1 MSCIGEYVFI
11 EEWFPT
17 IDNRSRLTGVSDLC
31 LGRIRSG
38 FFSRIERNIM
48 SLGFFRKSSGISGNI
63 SGKKKGMK
71 LWVKITLWVLAVLL
85 SVGGIVAWK
94 ANSLVSRIA
103 PKGNIF
109 SNIVNS
115 LPGVEKKLDG
125 EEQGRI
131 NIALLGM
138 RGKGVEG
145 GGLLADTIMVL
156 SFHPKSGEND
166 TARASLVS
174 IPRDLYVTVPGT
186 SDKQKINAVN
196 AYGEEKGDGQGLEAM
211 KTILSEVTGQPI
223 QYAIS
228 VNFKGFEEA
237 INAVGGVSVTLSEPF
252 TEPIQFR
259 EPHVCDSTVFTVPT
273 SPQQYENKYVTT
285 GSGRRRLVA
294 SYPLCYNKDLECGG
308 VFNLPAGTSV
318 LNGEQA
324 LCYSRARVT
333 STDFSRAKRQHAVM
347 QAFQQK
353 ALSLGTLSDFS
364 KVNALLESLGNNV
377 QTTMQGWELKR
388 LFDLYLENKDMKFAE
403 DTVLDN
409 SENGL
414 LYAPE
419 NTGSAGYILL
429 PKGDNYDKIHALFN
443 SLP

>member
-1 MSCIGEYVFI
+1 MKIVLWLIALLCVIG
-11 EEWFPT
+11 
-17 IDNRSRLTGVSDLC
+17 GV
-31 LGRIRSG
+31 
-38 FFSRIERNIM
+38 
-48 SLGFFRKSSGISGNI
+48 
-63 SGKKKGMK
+63 
-71 LWVKITLWVLAVLL
+71 VL
-85 SVGGIVAWK
+85 WK

-103 PKGNIF
+103 PNGNIF
-109 SNIVNS
+109 SNIINS
-115 LPGVEKKLDG
+115 LPGVEKKLSG
-125 EEQGRI
+125 EDSGRI

-186 SDKQKINAVN
+186 SDKQKINAVH
-196 AYGEEKGDGQGLEAM
+196 AYGEEKGSGQGLKAM
-211 KTILSEVTGQPI
+211 ETILSEVTGQPI

-237 INAVGGVSVTLSEPF
+237 IDAIGGVPVTLAEPF
-252 TEPIQFR
+252 TEPMQFR
-259 EPHVCDSTVFTVPT
+259 EPHVCDPTVFTVPT

-294 SYPLCYNKDLECGG
+294 SYPLCYNKDVECGG

-318 LNGEQA
+318 LDGEQA

-333 STDFSRAKRQHAVM
+333 SNDFERAKRQHAVM

-353 ALSLGTLSDFS
+353 ALSLGTLSDFG
-364 KVNALLESLGNNV
+364 KINALLNSLGDNV
-377 QTTMQGWELKR
+377 QTDMEAWEIKR
-388 LFDLYLENKDMKFAE
+388 LFDLYTKNKDIKLTE
-403 DTVLDN
+403 DTVIDN

-414 LYAPE
+414 LYAPQ
-419 NTGSAGYILL
+419 NTGGAGYILL
-429 PKGDNYDKIHALFN
+429 PKGDNYDKIHVLFS

>member
-1 MSCIGEYVFI
+1 MGSSSFG
-11 EEWFPT
+11 T
-17 IDNRSRLTGVSDLC
+17 S
-31 LGRIRSG
+31 SG
-38 FFSRIERNIM
+38 SSFSRPAPSASAK
-48 SLGFFRKSSGISGNI
+48 SLPK
-63 SGKKKGMK
+63 GKKRR
-71 LWVKITLWVLAVLL
+71 WVKWTLWSVAALCV
-85 SVGGIVAWK
+85 VGGVVLWK

-103 PKGNIF
+103 PNGNIF

-115 LPGVEKKLDG
+115 LPGVEKKLAG
-125 EEQGRI
+125 EDAGRI
-131 NIALLGM
+131 NIVLLGM

-156 SFHPKSGEND
+156 SFHPKNGEND
-166 TARASLVS
+166 AARASLVS
-174 IPRDLYVTVPGT
+174 LPRDLYVTVPGT
-186 SDKQKINAVN
+186 SDKQKINAVH
-196 AYGEEKGDGQGLEAM
+196 AYGEEKGDGQGLKAM
-211 KTILSEVTGQPI
+211 ETILSEVTGQPI

-237 INAVGGVSVTLSEPF
+237 VDAIGGVSVTLAEPF
-252 TEPIQFR
+252 TEPMQFR
-259 EPHVCDSTVFTVPT
+259 EPHVCDPAVFTVPT

-294 SYPLCYNKDLECGG
+294 SYPLCYNKDVECGG

-318 LNGEQA
+318 LSGEQA

-333 STDFSRAKRQHAVM
+333 SNDFERAKRQHAVM

-364 KVNALLESLGNNV
+364 KMNALLNSLGDNV
-377 QTTMQGWELKR
+377 QTDMEAWELKR
-388 LFDLYLENKDMKFAE
+388 LFDLYTENKDIKLAE
-403 DTVLDN
+403 DTVIDN

-414 LYAPE
+414 LYAPQ
-419 NTGSAGYILL
+419 NTGAAGYILL
-429 PKGDNYDKIHALFN
+429 PKGDNYDKIHALFS

>member
-1 MSCIGEYVFI
+1 MSSSSFG
-11 EEWFPT
+11 T
-17 IDNRSRLTGVSDLC
+17 S
-31 LGRIRSG
+31 SG
-38 FFSRIERNIM
+38 FSSSRPT
-48 SLGFFRKSSGISGNI
+48 SSSSGL
-63 SGKKKGMK
+63 SGKKKGMRR
-71 LWVKITLWVLAVLL
+71 WVKILLWILGIVVLL
-85 SVGGIVAWK
+85 GGVLVWK
-94 ANSLVSRIA
+94 ANSIVSRIA
-103 PKGNIF
+103 PNGNIL

-115 LPGVEKKLDG
+115 LPGIEKKLSG
-125 EEQGRI
+125 EEEGRI

-156 SFHPKSGEND
+156 SFHPKSGEGD

-186 SDKQKINAVN
+186 SDKQKINAVH

-211 KTILSEVTGQPI
+211 KTILSDVTGQPI
-223 QYAIS
+223 QYAVS

-237 INAVGGVSVTLSEPF
+237 IDAVGGVSVTLAEPF
-252 TEPIQFR
+252 TEPMQFR
-259 EPHVCDSTVFTVPT
+259 EPHVCDPLVFTVPT

-294 SYPLCYNKDLECGG
+294 SYPLCYNKDVECGG

-333 STDFSRAKRQHAVM
+333 SNDFARAKRQHAVM
-347 QAFQQK
+347 QAFQEK
-353 ALSLGTLSDFS
+353 ALSLGTLSDFG
-364 KVNALLESLGNNV
+364 KVNALLNSLGNNV
-377 QTTMQGWELKR
+377 QTTFEAWELKR
-388 LFDLYLENKDMKFAE
+388 LFDLYTENKDMKFAE
-403 DTVLDN
+403 DVVVDN

-419 NTGSAGYILL
+419 NTGGAGYILL
-429 PKGDNYDKIHALFN
+429 PKGDNYDKIHALFA

>member
-1 MSCIGEYVFI
+1 MSSSSFG
-11 EEWFPT
+11 T
-17 IDNRSRLTGVSDLC
+17 S
-31 LGRIRSG
+31 SG
-38 FFSRIERNIM
+38 FSSSRPT
-48 SLGFFRKSSGISGNI
+48 SSSSGSG
-63 SGKKKGMK
+63 GKKKGMRR
-71 LWVKITLWVLAVLL
+71 WVKISLWILGIVVLL
-85 SVGGIVAWK
+85 GGVLVWK
-94 ANSLVSRIA
+94 ANSIVSRIA
-103 PKGNIF
+103 PNGNIL

-115 LPGVEKKLDG
+115 LPGIEKKLSG
-125 EEQGRI
+125 EEEGRI
-131 NIALLGM
+131 NISLLGM

-156 SFHPKSGEND
+156 SFHPKSGEGD

-186 SDKQKINAVN
+186 SDKQKINAVH

-211 KTILSEVTGQPI
+211 KTILSDVTGQSI
-223 QYAIS
+223 QYAVS

-237 INAVGGVSVTLSEPF
+237 IDAVGGVSVTLAEPF
-252 TEPIQFR
+252 TEPMQCR
-259 EPHVCDSTVFTVPT
+259 EPHVCDPLVFTVPT

-294 SYPLCYNKDLECGG
+294 SYPLCYNKDVECGG
-308 VFNLPAGTSV
+308 VFNLPAGASV

-333 STDFSRAKRQHAVM
+333 SNDFARAKRQHAVM
-347 QAFQQK
+347 QAFQEK
-353 ALSLGTLSDFS
+353 ALSLGTLSDFG
-364 KVNALLESLGNNV
+364 KVNALLNSLGNNV
-377 QTTMQGWELKR
+377 QTTFEAWELKR
-388 LFDLYLENKDMKFAE
+388 LFDLYMENKDMKFAE
-403 DTVLDN
+403 DVVVDN

-419 NTGSAGYILL
+419 NTGGAGYILL
-429 PKGDNYDKIHALFN
+429 PKGDNYDKIHALFA